1 MHTYGHFLATNGRWL
16 AGGFLLTFFS
26 AFGQTFFIAL
36 SNGEIRQAF
45 DLSHGDFGFIYMLG
59 TLLSAL
65 TLPFLGRL
73 LDRFSIAVVATG
85 TMIMLAA
92 GSVMFAL
99 AWSIPSLVL
108 AIYMLR
114 LFGQG
119 MMSQTALT
127 ATGRWFAANRG
138 RAISITTIGFRVGE
152 GCFPF
157 LFVLAAAWLGWRGT
171 WFAAAAAIIL
181 VALPLI
187 VSLVRVERDPQSEP
201 ISRAQA
207 EQRDWTCGEVLRDW
221 RFYVIGLGILAPPF
235 IGTTIFFHQIYLTEI
250 KEWPLHLFASGFAVM
265 SVTTIS
271 FTLIAGW
278 LVDRFTAVRLLP
290 TFLLPLALACFAIA
304 GLAEE
309 WTIFVFMGLLGISYG
324 FCSTLEGAMWPEL
337 YGTRHLGAIRS
348 MIVAAMVLATAMGPG
363 ITGMLI
369 DAGIGLPLQFV
380 AMGGYSL
387 CAALGMWLVARHIGR
402 PVEAVAS
409 P

>member
-1 MHTYGHFLATNGRWL
+1 MHTYGRFLATNTRWL

-36 SNGEIRQAF
+36 SNGEIRHAF
-45 DLSHGDFGFIYMLG
+45 DLSHGDFGGIYMLA

-73 LDRFSIAVVATG
+73 LDRFSVAAVATG
-85 TMIMLAA
+85 TMLMLAA
-92 GSVMFAL
+92 AIVMFGL
-99 AWSIPSLVL
+99 VWSLPTLVF

-157 LFVLAAAWLGWRGT
+157 LFVLVAGYVGWRGA
-171 WFAAAAAIIL
+171 WFAAAVL
-181 VALPLI
+181 VLLALPLI
-187 VSLVRVERDPQSEP
+187 VALVRVERDPQSEP
-201 ISRAQA
+201 VSRAEA
-207 EQRDWTCGEVLRDW
+207 EMRNWTRGEVLRDW
-221 RFYVIGLGILAPPF
+221 RFYLIGLGVFAPPF
-235 IGTTIFFHQIYLTEI
+235 IGTTIFFHQVYLTEI
-250 KEWPLHLFASGFAVM
+250 KGWPLHLFASGFAVM
-265 SVTTIS
+265 SVTTIA
-271 FTLIAGW
+271 FTLAAGW
-278 LVDRFTAVRLLP
+278 LVDRFSAVRLLP
-290 TFLLPLALACFAIA
+290 AFLLPLALACFAIA
-304 GLAEE
+304 WLTQE
-309 WTIFVFMGLLGISYG
+309 WTIFVFMGLLGVSYG
-324 FCSTLEGAMWPEL
+324 FSGTIEGAMWPEL

-348 MIVAAMVLATAMGPG
+348 MVVAAMVLATAMGPG

-369 DAGIGLPLQFV
+369 DSGIDLPVQFA

-387 CAALGMWLVARHIGR
+387 VAAVAMWLVARKIR
-402 PVEAVAS
+402 EPVAATAPV
-409 P
+409 

>member
-1 MHTYGHFLATNGRWL
+1 MNSYGRFLASNTRWL

-36 SNGEIRQAF
+36 SNGEIRHEF
-45 DLSHGDFGFIYMLG
+45 GLSHGDFGGIYMLS
-59 TLLSAL
+59 TLLSAM

-73 LDRFSIAVVATG
+73 LDRYSVAAVATG
-85 TMIMLAA
+85 TMLMLAVA
-92 GSVMFAL
+92 IVMFGL
-99 AWSIPSLVL
+99 VWSLPTLVF

-157 LFVLAAAWLGWRGT
+157 LFVLVAGYFGWRGA
-171 WFAAAAAIIL
+171 WFAAAVAVL

-187 VSLVRVERDPQSEP
+187 VALVWVERDPQSEP

-207 EQRDWTCGEVLRDW
+207 EMRNWTRGEVLRDW
-221 RFYVIGLGILAPPF
+221 RFYVISLGVFAPPF
-235 IGTTIFFHQIYLTEI
+235 IGTTIFFHQIYLTEL
-250 KEWPLHLFASGFAVM
+250 KGWPLHLFASGFAVM
-265 SVTTIS
+265 SVTTIA
-271 FTLIAGW
+271 FTLAAGW
-278 LVDRFTAVRLLP
+278 LVDRYSAVRLLP
-290 TFLLPLALACFAIA
+290 AFLLPLALSCFAIA
-304 GLAEE
+304 WLTPE
-309 WTIFVFMGLLGISYG
+309 WSIFVFMGLLGVSFG
-324 FCSTLEGAMWPEL
+324 FSGTIEGAMWPEL
-337 YGTRHLGAIRS
+337 YGTKHLGAIRS
-348 MIVAAMVLATAMGPG
+348 MVVAAMVLATAMGPG

-369 DAGIGLPLQFV
+369 DGGIDLPVQFA

-387 CAALGMWLVARHIGR
+387 VAALAMWLVARKIR
-402 PVEAVAS
+402 QPITAPAPV
-409 P
+409 